1 MCHNSDLLYVYRLL
15 QQQGQRRR
23 TFTSSQVA
31 GATGGGA
38 DASVKAAA
46 TAGIYAMTCVLCNF
60 ISPHTYPL

>member
-23 TFTSSQVA
+23 TFTSSQIA
-31 GATGGGA
+31 GATGGGAA

-46 TAGIYAMTCVLCNF
+46 TAGIYKRIKPT
-60 ISPHTYPL
+60 

>member
-23 TFTSSQVA
+23 TFTSSQIA

-38 DASVKAAA
+38 ADASVKGAA
-46 TAGIYAMTCVLCNF
+46 TAGIYNA
-60 ISPHTYPL
+60 